1 MTEAAAAAAALYVND
16 IDRKKRQDRE
26 CNIILRPREVI

>member
-26 CNIILRPREVI
+26 CNNLRPREVI